1 MVCQERYSDEHAPLY
16 HRAKQSGHLQEEN
29 ILEQEFRNLLERR
42 IDALDVAAA
51 VSDVA
56 RFVKDIEALKIWSR
70 DYFME
75 LAQRVSIKAS

>member
-1 MVCQERYSDEHAPLY
+1 MNLSHFTD
-16 HRAKQSGHLQEEN
+16 RAKQSGHLQEEN
-29 ILEQEFRNLLERR
+29 ISEQEFRNLLERR

-51 VSDVA
+51 VSDVT
-56 RFVKDIEALKIWSR
+56 RFVKDMEALKIWSR

>member
-1 MVCQERYSDEHAPLY
+1 MNLSHFTD
-16 HRAKQSGHLQEEN
+16 RAKQSGHLQEEN
-29 ILEQEFRNLLERR
+29 ISEQEFRNLLERR

-70 DYFME
+70 DYFRE